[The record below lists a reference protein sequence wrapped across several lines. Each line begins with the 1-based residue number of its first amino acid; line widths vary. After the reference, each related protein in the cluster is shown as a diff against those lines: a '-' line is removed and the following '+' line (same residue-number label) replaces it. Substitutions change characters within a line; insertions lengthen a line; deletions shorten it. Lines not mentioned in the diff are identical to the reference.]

1 MNEKKYYLGTII
13 TKEDV
18 EMEVDSQTK
27 LLKMISPEAT
37 VLECGPGGGAMTRYL
52 KEVLHCTV
60 YIIEFDP
67 EYYRHAMLYSDGGV
81 CANLEDD
88 NWMDQFDDASFDY
101 ILYADVLEH
110 LHDPQKV
117 LSKMKRYLKPDGSAL
132 LSVPNVAHGDIIIN
146 LLCDQFMYTPTGL
159 LDNTH
164 VHLFARK
171 SLHAMIHEA
180 GYYLARE
187 TYVFAPLFSTG
198 QGTLLQ
204 EVPEG
209 LLKVMLE
216 NHTTWNVYQF
226 ICTLTLKETKTQSD
240 IGLTEQKTS
249 SAISYSVNDQIQ
261 DLTRQLSEIQN
272 AYMVISNSTCWKMT
286 KPLRVTLDM
295 IKRLLKS
302 NRYIYGVLKNIK
314 TYGFSETLKQ
324 IKEYWQWKKHLKTLF
339 EENLDFSDCQTDI
352 KPIALYLPQ
361 FYAIKENDEWW
372 GKGFTE
378 WTNVKNGRPRFIG
391 HYQPREPLE
400 EFGYYNLSDI
410 QTLKKQVALARQHG
424 IYGFGIYYYWF
435 SGRRLL
441 EKPMDMLLEHPEI
454 EFPFMAIWANHNWTR
469 TWDGLEKNVLIEQK
483 YLEDDPEKFIID
495 IKKYLDDKRYIR
507 VDGKPVIGLYEPK
520 SIPNVKEVLKR
531 WRNAARKYGIG
542 EILIWI
548 CIADIN
554 AEQLG
559 IEDDIDGEYEFPP
572 RGNYL
577 LNGFDVP
584 QQGVAYDYSSLIR
597 EGMLDMRSRKIPVYP
612 GSMMHWDNSARRK
625 HDYRCWIKCSPEK
638 FYLWN
643 QINVKYLREHLE
655 RDKRFLFVNAWNEW
669 GEGTYLEPDK
679 RYGYAYINAL
689 SKAIMDIPIEQDT

>member
-1 MNEKKYYLGTII
+1 MDEKKYCSRTII
-13 TKEDV
+13 TEEDV
-18 EMEVDSQTK
+18 EREESSQTK
-27 LLKMISPEAT
+27 LLKMISPGAT

-52 KEVLHCTV
+52 KKALHCAV
-60 YIIEFDP
+60 YVIEFDP
-67 EYYRHAMLYSDGGV
+67 EYYRHAMPYSDGGV
-81 CANLEDD
+81 CADLEDD

-110 LHDPQKV
+110 LRDPQKV
-117 LSKMKRYLKPDGSAL
+117 LSKMKRYLKPDGSVL
-132 LSVPNVAHGDIIIN
+132 LSVPNVAHGDILMN
-146 LLCDQFMYTPTGL
+146 LLCDQFTYTPTGL
-159 LDNTH
+159 LDDTH
-164 VHLFARK
+164 IHLFARK

-187 TYVFAPLFSTG
+187 TYISVPLFSTE
-198 QGTLLQ
+198 QGALLR
-204 EVPEG
+204 EVPGE
-209 LLKVMLE
+209 LLKGVLE
-216 NHTTWNVYQF
+216 NHTTRNVYQF
-226 ICTLTLKETKTQSD
+226 ICKLVLKETKTQSD
-240 IGLTEQKTS
+240 IGLTEQETS
-249 SAISYSVNDQIQ
+249 SAKFYSANDRLQE
-261 DLTRQLSEIQN
+261 LRRQLSEVQN
-272 AYMVISNSTCWKMT
+272 MYMAISNSTCWKMT
-286 KPLRVTLDM
+286 KPLRVMLDM
-295 IKRLLKS
+295 IKKLLRS
-302 NRYIYGVLKNIK
+302 NRYTDLFYDLLRNIK
-314 TYGFSETLKQ
+314 GYGYREALGRV
-324 IKEYWQWKKHLKTLF
+324 KEYWQQKKQLKTLF

-361 FYAIKENDEWW
+361 FHTIKENDEWW

-378 WTNVKNGRPRFIG
+378 WTNVKKARPRFLG

-400 EFGYYNLSDI
+400 EFGYYDLSDI

-424 IYGFGIYYYWF
+424 IYGFAIYYYWF

-454 EFPFMAIWANHNWTR
+454 EFPFMAIWANENWTR
-469 TWDGLEKNVLIEQK
+469 TWDGLEKNILMKQN

-520 SIPNVKEVLKR
+520 SIPNAKEVFKR
-531 WRNAARKYGIG
+531 WRSAARKYGIG

-548 CIADIN
+548 CIADKD

-559 IEDDIDGEYEFPP
+559 IEDDVDGEYEFPP
-572 RGNYL
+572 RMNYG
-577 LNGFDVP
+577 LNHFAVP
-584 QQGVAYDYSSLIR
+584 QRGVAHDYGLLIR
-597 EGMLDMRSRKIPVYP
+597 ERMLDMRSRKIPVYP
-612 GSMMHWDNSARRK
+612 GSMMQWDNSARK
-625 HDYRCWIKCSPEK
+625 KYNYHCWVKCSPEK

-643 QINVKYLREHLE
+643 QINVRYLREHME

-689 SKAIMDIPIEQDT
+689 SKAIMDIP